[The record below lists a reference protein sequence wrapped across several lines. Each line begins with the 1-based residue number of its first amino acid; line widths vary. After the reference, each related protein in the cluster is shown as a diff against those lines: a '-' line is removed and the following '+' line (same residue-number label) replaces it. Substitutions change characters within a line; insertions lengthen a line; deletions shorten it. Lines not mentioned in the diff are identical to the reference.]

1 MQALLLFLTIFFGIF
16 GAAVFVRITYNA
28 VLEIISK
35 RKERHNAG
43 RK

>member
-16 GAAVFVRITYNA
+16 GAALFVRMAYDA
-28 VLEIISK
+28 VIKMIIRGKEK
-35 RKERHNAG
+35 RDAG